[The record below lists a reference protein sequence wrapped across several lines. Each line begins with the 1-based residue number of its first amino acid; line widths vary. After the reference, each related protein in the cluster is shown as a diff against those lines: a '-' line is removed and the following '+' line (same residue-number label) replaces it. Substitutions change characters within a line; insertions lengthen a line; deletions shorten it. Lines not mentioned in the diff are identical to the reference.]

1 MESTLKDS
9 RPSSPFFSLDEDET
23 SEHLNEACLLSDSEL
38 PFDDRRSSYDFSNVI
53 VPETPESPLNFQR
66 KRHSQVADSYSG
78 ATLFG
83 ADGKSSQRG
92 DMIPGYLNTTPC
104 SQRTLKRRR
113 LQEPIGGVH
122 DVQTGIGRGFV
133 PASSLLSEMT
143 WLESP
148 RPSQSTVSS
157 SSTSA
162 FSRSSSA
169 PERSVLGAAS
179 AAGHICSRKT
189 SPCGRASEQKILN
202 KCNKERRAKK
212 TSTFNSHGSSR
223 CTSTTL
229 SHGAVETH
237 LHTTDTERGSCI
249 QEEIVV
255 IDDDDDDMVVEAT
268 VRSIQMA
275 EDEAFARSL
284 QEQFDREEQFNQEQ
298 NRLQTTSPN
307 RPPRNLPFN
316 SYVGLSWIS
325 PWASM
330 IHSSSFSELQQAMVV
345 EQPSRQTRQTRGG
358 RSSRH
363 RNGPHVSLDML
374 DDSQGN
380 NYEALLALEEIQG
393 SVMGKKTLTKVE
405 IERLP
410 AKAYDPAHSAG
421 KTECQICFSDYKKG
435 EKLRMLPCFHDY
447 HVKCIDRWLK
457 ENATCP
463 ICRADVST

>member
-1 MESTLKDS
+1 
-9 RPSSPFFSLDEDET
+9 
-23 SEHLNEACLLSDSEL
+23 
-38 PFDDRRSSYDFSNVI
+38 
-53 VPETPESPLNFQR
+53 
-66 KRHSQVADSYSG
+66 
-78 ATLFG
+78 
-83 ADGKSSQRG
+83 
-92 DMIPGYLNTTPC
+92 MIPGYLNTTPC

-113 LQEPIGGVH
+113 LQEPVGGVH

-162 FSRSSSA
+162 FLRSSSA

-229 SHGAVETH
+229 SLGAVETH
-237 LHTTDTERGSCI
+237 LHTTDTERGGGCI

-380 NYEALLALEEIQG
+380 NYEVCVYSAITVEPGYVDVVGGRQKASSSRLQLLTERAVLLPERVAPYQENRAPYPARSRRALSALLALEEIQG